1 MKLVVPRILT
11 INGGSS
17 SIKFTLFEAGDSL
30 RSILEGAIER
40 IGRPEASLRVKGTDP
55 ADTFSRP
62 VAAPNHGA
70 AVNALMDWLEDRAKG
85 ETLAAVG
92 HRLVHGG
99 AKYSQP
105 LRITAEVFAEL
116 HRVSPFAP
124 DHLPEEIRLAEAF
137 QRRFPDLPQV
147 ACFDTAFHHDL
158 PRVARLLPIPRRYE
172 GQGVRR
178 YGFHGLSYA
187 FLMGEL
193 ERLAGREAAQ
203 WRVILAHLGS
213 GASLAA
219 VHNNQSMDTSM
230 SFTPAAGVPMST
242 RSGDLD
248 PGLFGYLARTEGMDA
263 KKFNEMVNFESG
275 LLGVSETSS
284 DMRDLLERETLDVRA
299 AEAVALFCYQV
310 KKWIGGFAAALGG
323 LDTLVFAGGIGENA
337 PEVRARICAGLDFL
351 GIRLETTRN
360 AGNEGVIS
368 VPSGPVEVRVIPT
381 NEERVIAEL
390 VCGVLGL
397 VSLKEH

>member
-17 SIKFTLFEAGDSL
+17 SIKFTLFEAGDPL
-30 RSILEGAIER
+30 RSILEGAIEP
-40 IGRPEASLRVKGTDP
+40 IGRPEASLRVKGIDP

-62 VAAPNHGA
+62 VTVPNHGA
-70 AVNALMDWLEDRAKG
+70 AVNALMDWLEDRAEG

-193 ERLAGREAAQ
+193 ERLAGREAARG
-203 WRVILAHLGS
+203 RVILAHLGS

-219 VHNNQSMDTSM
+219 VQNNQSMDTSM

-248 PGLFGYLARTEGMDA
+248 PGLFGYLARTEGMEA

-275 LLGVSETSS
+275 LIGVSETSS

-299 AEAVALFCYQV
+299 AEAVSLFCYQV

-368 VPSGPVEVRVIPT
+368 VPAGPAMVRVIHT
-381 NEERVIAEL
+381 NEEQVIAEL